1 MLMTK
6 ENAVQHTRARSRMP
20 SLPAFR
26 GVSTAEGNTY
36 FPHRVRPSI
45 RLSTCIAATP
55 TELICV
61 KFATGVLYENLHRSR
76 KFCERWNKGIGKVLC
91 LAGDIQSLWKGSRKV
106 KGIKLLREPTKYNQ
120 CKRTARLPC
129 THSLSCSYNFMTL
142 LGGTNFQTRTTFKNT
157 NLRVGSRNWN
167 NSV

>member
-6 ENAVQHTRARSRMP
+6 ENVVQHTRARSRML
-20 SLPAFR
+20 SLPLLW
-26 GVSTAEGNTY
+26 S
-36 FPHRVRPSI
+36 FPQRKEKHISLIASV

-61 KFATGVLYENLHRSR
+61 KFATGVFHENLYRSP
-76 KFCERWNKGIGKVLC
+76 KFCERWDEGIGKFLC
-91 LAGDIQSLWKGSRKV
+91 VAGDIQSPWKGYCKV

-120 CKRTARLPC
+120 CTNVPHSYGIV
-129 THSLSCSYNFMTL
+129 HSLSCSYNFITL
-142 LGGTNFQTRTTFKNT
+142 LGWTNFQTRTTFKNT
-157 NLRVGSRNWN
+157 NLREGSRNWN